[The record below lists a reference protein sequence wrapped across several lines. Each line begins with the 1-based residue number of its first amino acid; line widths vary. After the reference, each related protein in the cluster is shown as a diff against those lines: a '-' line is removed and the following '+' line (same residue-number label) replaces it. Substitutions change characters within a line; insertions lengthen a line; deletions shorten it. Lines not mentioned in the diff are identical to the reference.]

1 MRLIWATRG
10 RTWDF
15 RFLEN
20 GGFPDP
26 LPVYDAAFVGMSGE
40 PDAWQVVDA
49 AVGLRFGVNSEMFA
63 LRFRDPL
70 ERRDRA
76 GRVIPHE
83 FVVIPSD
90 IEDEAY
96 SIDSVDAGRS
106 IVWPRVQ
113 ARFDSV
119 WNSPKAPVTN
129 G

>member
-1 MRLIWATRG
+1 MRFIWATRG

-26 LPVYDAAFVGMSGE
+26 LPVYEAAFASMSGE
-40 PDAWQVVDA
+40 PEAWRVVDET
-49 AVGLRFGVNSEMFA
+49 VGLRFGVTGEMVA

-83 FVVIPSD
+83 FVVIPSGTP
-90 IEDEAY
+90 DEVY
-96 SIDSVDAGRS
+96 FIDSVDAGRS
-106 IVWPRVQ
+106 IVWPLVE
-113 ARFDSV
+113 ARFERI
-119 WNSPKAPVTN
+119 WRLPKAPAAN
-129 G
+129 E